1 MEPDEVLD
9 EAGVA
14 DRVGPRDGERHL
26 VRRVDTAGRDA
37 GEFLEL
43 GPIAQPE
50 LETGCTETEGAE
62 RRDVGHGSSL
72 CG

>member
-9 EAGVA
+9 ETGIA
-14 DRVGPRDGERHL
+14 DRVGLRDGERHL
-26 VRRVDTAGRDA
+26 VRRVDPAGRDA

-50 LETGCTETEGAE
+50 LETGRAETEGAE
-62 RRDVGHGSSL
+62 RRDVRHGSSL